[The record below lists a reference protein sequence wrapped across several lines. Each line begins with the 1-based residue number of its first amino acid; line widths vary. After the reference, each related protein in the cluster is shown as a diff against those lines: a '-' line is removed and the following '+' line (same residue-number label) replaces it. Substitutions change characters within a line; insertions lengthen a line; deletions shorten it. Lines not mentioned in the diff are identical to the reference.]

1 MDRVGLV
8 SCCILFSRVEHK
20 GCGRECTKDERS
32 ESEGTF
38 ERSEKGEMRR
48 VRARHGKTRDR

>member
-20 GCGRECTKDERS
+20 EQRDLPRKKTKIFAA
-32 ESEGTF
+32 G
-38 ERSEKGEMRR
+38 G
-48 VRARHGKTRDR
+48 